1 MNLIEESFQKK
12 EEKKKKTLTT
22 VILIAIIL
30 TVLIIVGIVSYLAY
44 LQKSKLRITLD
55 DQQYDVLKDL
65 LLIEEDGTIY
75 LPVKEISKYFGY
87 ESYNGE
93 YSEKSE
99 DPSKCYVQSEKEVVN
114 VSLGSNKIYKLD
126 LTDGSTNY
134 KYEYTKKP
142 IKSNNGVLYATT
154 EAAEKIFNMSFDYNQ
169 EQNKIEIYTVPYLTE
184 FYSSKVLDYGYTGI
198 SSQFVN
204 QKAILNN
211 ILVVKNDKEKV
222 GVIDAN
228 GTTILEAKYD
238 DITYLPDAGDF
249 LVKSNNKVGIL
260 TKTKTTKVQ
269 LIYDNIELM
278 DSDAAL
284 YVVKKDNKYGVID
297 FQGNIKV
304 YIENDEMGVDISKF
318 TENNIKNN
326 YLLADNL
333 IPIKR
338 DGYWGFFNK
347 NGNQVVEFKYDSIG
361 YIASNNRNALNL
373 LIIPDYNVIV
383 ACKDK
388 KYTLVNSSGQELF
401 ATIADD
407 IYMTIEAGER
417 HYYIAVNDE
426 RIDAIEFLN
435 KNGVNTTQNEKT
447 NSNESANEQSS
458 NNQSTNTVENNNV
471 ESNNSNNTEDNN
483 TNSENN
489 NTTENNNTQ
498 SSEENLE
505 QDDGQNEEN
514 DQNDSQENNEE

>member
-30 TVLIIVGIVSYLAY
+30 IVLIIIGIVSYLAY
-44 LQKSKLRITLD
+44 IQKSKLRITLD
-55 DQQYDVLKDL
+55 DQPYDALKDL

-93 YSEKSE
+93 YSDKSE

-126 LTDGSTNY
+126 LTSGSTNY

-142 IKSNNGVLYATT
+142 IKSNNGVLYATA
-154 EAAEKIFNMSFDYNQ
+154 EAAEKIFNMSFEYDQ
-169 EQNKIEIYTVPYLTE
+169 ERNRIGIYTVPYLTE

-198 SSQFVN
+198 STQFVN

-211 ILVVKNDKEKV
+211 ILVVRNDKGKV
-222 GVIDAN
+222 GVIDAS

-249 LVKSNNKVGIL
+249 LVKSNNQVGIL
-260 TKTKTTKVQ
+260 TKSKTTKVQ
-269 LIYDNIELM
+269 IMYDNIELM
-278 DSDAAL
+278 DSDTAL
-284 YVVKKDNKYGVID
+284 YVVRKDNKYGVID

-304 YIENDEMGVDISKF
+304 YIEYDEIGIDISKF
-318 TENNIKNN
+318 TQNNIKNN

-333 IPIKR
+333 IPVKK

-347 NGNQVVEFKYDSIG
+347 NGTQAVEFKYDSIG

-401 ATIADD
+401 ATVADD
-407 IYMTIEAGER
+407 IYMTIEGGEK
-417 HYYIAVNDE
+417 HYYISVNDE
-426 RIDAIEFLN
+426 RMDAIEFLN
-435 KNGVNTTQNEKT
+435 RTGVNTTQNART
-447 NSNESANEQSS
+447 NSDNSNSTNEQTD
-458 NNQSTNTVENNNV
+458 NDNQSRSENITENNNV
-471 ESNNSNNTEDNN
+471 GNNSNNNTEDNSS
-483 TNSENN
+483 NS
-489 NTTENNNTQ
+489 TENNSSNDNNTENREEDSEQ
-498 SSEENLE
+498 DEEN
-505 QDDGQNEEN
+505 N
-514 DQNDSQENNEE
+514 QNDSQE